1 MTDKVMPRP
10 RWIAFD
16 CFTTLM
22 DREAGGVP
30 AMERILAN
38 AGAAKSDAAAL
49 FNEWHHAVIR
59 RYRTRFVTWKEAGR
73 AAMTEIGERHGL
85 ALGPDAANAIYESM
99 PSWPAHA
106 DAEPVLSKLKRHF
119 KLAIV
124 TNMDT
129 DLFRSTRLP
138 VEFDGAV
145 TSEMA
150 NAYKPHP
157 AIFDYAL
164 RKFPCVRSELLWVG
178 TAIWADVVGARLA
191 NLRVVWIKRPM
202 GMSVGAMDLTAWDP
216 VPDFQFEGLYGLLDL
231 LDVS

>member
-1 MTDKVMPRP
+1 MTEKLVSRP

-16 CFTTLM
+16 CYTTLM

-30 AMERILAN
+30 AMERILGK
-38 AGAAKSDAAAL
+38 AGGAKADAAAL

-73 AAMTEIGERHGL
+73 AAMFEIGERHGL
-85 ALGPDAANAIYESM
+85 PLEREAANTIYESM
-99 PSWPAHA
+99 PDWPAHP

-119 KLAIV
+119 KIAIV

-157 AIFDYAL
+157 AIFEYAL
-164 RKFPCVRSELLWVG
+164 RAFPCTRSELLWAG
-178 TAIWADVVGARLA
+178 TAVWADVVGARLA
-191 NLRVVWIKRPM
+191 NLQVVWIKRPM
-202 GMSVGAMDLTAWDP
+202 GMSVGAVELEAWDP
-216 VPDFQFEGLYGLLDL
+216 TPDFQFDGLHGLLDL
-231 LDVS
+231 LEVP

>member
-1 MTDKVMPRP
+1 MDKISPRP

-16 CFTTLM
+16 CYTTLM

-30 AMERILAN
+30 AMERILAS
-38 AGAAKSDAAAL
+38 AGAPTADAAAL
-49 FNEWHHAVIR
+49 FNAWHHAVIR

-73 AAMTEIGERHGL
+73 AAMAEIGERHGL
-85 ALGPDAANAIYESM
+85 PLRADAANAIYESM
-99 PSWPAHA
+99 PLWPAHP
-106 DAEPVLSKLKRHF
+106 DAAPVLGKLKRHF

-150 NAYKPHP
+150 HAYKPHP

-164 RKFPCVRSELLWVG
+164 KAFPCSRSELLWAG
-178 TAIWADVVGARLA
+178 TAVWADVVGARLA
-191 NLRVVWIKRPM
+191 DLQVAWIKRPM
-202 GMSVGAMDLTAWDP
+202 GMSVGAMELEAWDP
-216 VPDFQFEGLYGLLDL
+216 TPDFQFEGLHGLLDL
-231 LDVS
+231 LEVS

>member
-1 MTDKVMPRP
+1 MTTLNPRP
-10 RWIAFD
+10 QWIAFD
-16 CFTTLM
+16 CYTTLM

-30 AMERILAN
+30 AMRRILAK
-38 AGAAKSDAAAL
+38 AGAAQADAAAL

-59 RYRTRFVTWKEAGR
+59 RYRTRFITWRQAGH
-73 AAMTEIGERHGL
+73 AAMAELGERHGI
-85 ALGPDAANAIYESM
+85 AFAADVANAIYESM
-99 PSWPAHA
+99 PSWPAHP
-106 DAEPVLSKLKRHF
+106 DAEPVLSRLKRRF

-150 NAYKPHP
+150 HAYKPHP

-164 RKFPCVRSELLWVG
+164 KAFPCSRSELLWVG

-191 NLRVVWIKRPM
+191 DLPVVWIKRPM
-202 GMSVGAMDLTAWDP
+202 GMSVGAMDLAPWDP
-216 VPDFQFEGLYGLLDL
+216 VPDFQFEGLHGLLDL

>member
-1 MTDKVMPRP
+1 MDKTPPRP
-10 RWIAFD
+10 KWIAFD
-16 CFTTLM
+16 CYTTLM

-30 AMERILAN
+30 VMERILTE
-38 AGAAKSDAAAL
+38 AGGQKNDAAAL

-73 AAMTEIGERHGL
+73 SAMKEIGAQHGL
-85 ALGPDAANAIYESM
+85 PLMPQAADLIYASM
-99 PSWPAHA
+99 PSWPAHP
-106 DAEPVLSKLKRHF
+106 DAKPVLTKLKSRF

-138 VEFDGAV
+138 IEFDGAV

-150 NAYKPHP
+150 GVYKPHP
-157 AIFDYAL
+157 GIFDYAL
-164 RKFPCVRSELLWVG
+164 KAFPCERSELLWVG

-191 NLRVVWIKRPM
+191 GLPVVWIKRPM
-202 GMSVGAMDLTAWDP
+202 GMSVGAMELAAWDP
-216 VPDFQFEGLYGLLDL
+216 VPDFQFEGLRGLLDL
-231 LDVS
+231 LEVS